1 VGNPGR
7 RRRARRHR
15 WLRAL
20 VRRDADE
27 ESAPGPGSLIAEP
40 AEFGWQDGAAGPRSE
55 AQAAQGWPGD
65 PLAYRWLGE
74 WADEPAARRLLDEP
88 AGPDWP
94 VDPSTAAG
102 PVSPEVTAQFS
113 RYVSRYG
120 LNRPGRGPGRR
131 RRAAGPGWLGRAT
144 QQDWYPA
151 LARYRWYVAISAGA
165 VAMVLASGVIL
176 VMSQRSTAS
185 TQSPTA
191 DSRLMHQH
199 TRTPRTGATPAHPVA
214 SPTPDVRTHRPAAKP
229 APAASTAAPTQAATV
244 PAATTPATQAPGFV
258 AVTYRL
264 VQRWPGGIIGKYTIA
279 NESNAYLSGWQ
290 FTATFPGDEIQSV
303 LGAAD
308 PDLGSDVLVLE
319 PFPAGSQIVP
329 GGKVTVVFTAAGPT
343 AYPTNCSF
351 DGTAC

>member
-1 VGNPGR
+1 MGKPGR
-7 RRRARRHR
+7 RRRAGRRR
-15 WLRAL
+15 WPWAL
-20 VRRDADE
+20 VRPDADE
-27 ESAPGPGSLIAEP
+27 ENAPGLGRLIAEP
-40 AEFGWQDGAAGPRSE
+40 AEFGWPDGAAGPHPE
-55 AQAAQGWPGD
+55 PELAPGWPGD
-65 PLAYRWLGE
+65 PHAYRWLGE
-74 WADEPAARRLLDEP
+74 WTDEPAARRLLDEP
-88 AGPDWP
+88 ADPDWP
-94 VDPSTAAG
+94 VDPGTAAG

-113 RYVSRYG
+113 QYVSQYG
-120 LNRPGRGPGRR
+120 LNQPGRGPGRR
-131 RRAAGPGWLGRAT
+131 RAPRPGWLGRAT
-144 QQDWYPA
+144 QQDWYPT

-176 VMSQRSTAS
+176 VVAQHSTAS
-185 TQSPTA
+185 AQSPAA
-191 DSRLMHQH
+191 DSRLMHH
-199 TRTPRTGATPAHPVA
+199 RASTPRTGATPAHPVA
-214 SPTPDVRTHRPAAKP
+214 SPTPDVSTHRPAAKP

-264 VQRWPGGIIGKYTIA
+264 VQRWSGGIIGRYTIA

-319 PFPAGSQIVP
+319 PSPLGPQIAP

-343 AYPTNCSF
+343 AYPESCSF